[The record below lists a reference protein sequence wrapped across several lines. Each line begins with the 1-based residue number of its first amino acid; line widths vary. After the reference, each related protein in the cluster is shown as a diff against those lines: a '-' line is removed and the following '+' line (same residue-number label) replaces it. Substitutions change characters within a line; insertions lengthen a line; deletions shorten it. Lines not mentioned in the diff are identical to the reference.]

1 MAKRKSSKP
10 LKRVVAK
17 SGQVYYFKGGK
28 RIATK
33 KGEKLLKKEITQN
46 KIPLPKNLTP
56 QEELFLKRSQ
66 AAKKAA
72 ANTYKY
78 QGRPI
83 PRIYAVLMQKLF
95 PKMDFLQTMDLS
107 KWADPRT
114 GKPIFP
120 RFSDIQRNIDNAS
133 KTDSEIFK
141 LLTEMGYFKDKKG
154 RTALIDICEIIQQ
167 KEYDKFKFILIDD
180 EENEFRGRVKVCEMI
195 REFEEFVTTDIRASL
210 GMNVIKTYFD
220 YSPNYDFKNKIF
232 KLDLSDQNPKVSIDD
247 IVNRGVDKNNTLTTT
262 KGELIIPAKIIGDS
276 GQPID
281 VEPKSSIGKNK
292 FKKVYITF
300 SVS

>member
-46 KIPLPKNLTP
+46 KITLPKNLTP

-107 KWADPRT
+107 KWVDPTT

-133 KTDSEIFK
+133 KQDSEIFK

-180 EENEFRGRVKVCEMI
+180 EGNEFRGRVKVCEMI

>member
-33 KGEKLLKKEITQN
+33 KGEKLLKKAISQN
-46 KIPLPKNLTP
+46 KIPLPQNLTP

-95 PKMDFLQTMDLS
+95 PSVDFLQTKDLS
-107 KWADPRT
+107 KWKDPKT
-114 GKPIFP
+114 GKPIFS
-120 RFSDIQRNIDNAS
+120 RYSDIQKNIDNAS
-133 KTDSEIFK
+133 KQDSEIFK
-141 LLTEMGYFKDKKG
+141 LLTEMGYFKDKEG

-180 EENEFRGRVKVCEMI
+180 EENEFRGRVKVCEKI

-247 IVNRGVDKNNTLTTT
+247 IVNRGVDKNNTLTQI
-262 KGELIIPAKIIGDS
+262 KGELIIPAKVIGDD
-276 GQPID
+276 GQPFD
-281 VEPKSSIGKNK
+281 VTPKSSIGKNK
-292 FKKVYITF
+292 FNKVYITF

>member
-46 KIPLPKNLTP
+46 KIPLPQNLTP
-56 QEELFLKRSQ
+56 KEELFLKRSQ

-180 EENEFRGRVKVCEMI
+180 EGNEFRGRVKVCEMI